1 MDGREARHES
11 SGFSSCVT
19 RVLSCRL
26 RIVASDRVPHR
37 PVPMPRMIRLPVILR
52 FPQEKLVHKRKI
64 SAYSIALLVTPM
76 ADNAMSKGNLRLPV
90 RIRI

>member
-1 MDGREARHES
+1 
-11 SGFSSCVT
+11 
-19 RVLSCRL
+19 
-26 RIVASDRVPHR
+26 
-37 PVPMPRMIRLPVILR
+37 MIRLPVILR